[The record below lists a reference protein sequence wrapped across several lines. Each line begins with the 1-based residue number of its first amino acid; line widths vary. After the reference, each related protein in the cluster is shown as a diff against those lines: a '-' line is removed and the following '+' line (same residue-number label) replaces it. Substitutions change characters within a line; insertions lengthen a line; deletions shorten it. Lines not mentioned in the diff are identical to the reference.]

1 MHQAATLLNNRK
13 QLNAR
18 ILTYITYQIY
28 IELLIS
34 IEQLLNSLLN
44 SAVCSNT
51 AVLQYFHYYFVPK
64 LLFGLIKSSGLCF
77 FRRKYT
83 EKKLSL
89 NVSMFVTSRH
99 KYGSNG
105 CAQLSWCRSRTWLR

>member
-51 AVLQYFHYYFVPK
+51 AVDSHALQYFHYYFVPK

-77 FRRKYT
+77 F
-83 EKKLSL
+83 
-89 NVSMFVTSRH
+89 
-99 KYGSNG
+99 
-105 CAQLSWCRSRTWLR
+105 